1 MLAYLTSI
9 KAYIRNQMFTVI
21 KGNNRSL
28 ERQLAEALF
37 GNDEKLIHQLLQQI
51 NNTPTN
57 NNQLKLIV
65 DNNKNR

>member
-1 MLAYLTSI
+1 
-9 KAYIRNQMFTVI
+9 MFTVI
-21 KGNNRSL
+21 KGSNRSL

-37 GNDEKLIHQLLQQI
+37 GNDEKLIQQLLQQI

-65 DNNKNR
+65 DNTKSR